1 MKMVFVVVSMMALV
15 ACAAYKPLTPTQ
27 SDADRAAKSNPSITL
42 ANLNEGK
49 TIFETKCHKCHSL
62 KKPFNDKSEDELRA
76 ALPIMGKRAKLD
88 SRQED
93 LVLQYLLTMTTKP

>member
-1 MKMVFVVVSMMALV
+1 MMLV

-27 SDADRAAKSNPSITL
+27 SDADRAAMTNPAITL

-49 TIFETKCHKCHSL
+49 TIFEDKCHKCHSL
-62 KKPFNDKSEDELRA
+62 KKPFNKSEEEIKD
-76 ALPIMGKRAKLD
+76 ALPVMAKRAKLD
-88 SRQED
+88 SNQED